1 MTIFDDTP
9 LGRAADAAL
18 DRLDATTD
26 PHDELPENTLGVAL
40 DSPTLARAFVG
51 LDVDTSELH
60 AIVTALV
67 AVHRDAAIAMGP
79 GNVERVLSGL
89 ATTCVLIGELHAEER
104 HRGPRDRSPAY
115 DEIERLQA
123 WVDAAWNALLDGKQD
138 AARKALTA
146 ARWGIRGHEQGG

>member
-104 HRGPRDRSPAY
+104 RREDGGGITLAEVQAVAAWKWSDERDEALR
-115 DEIERLQA
+115 ELIERH
-123 WVDAAWNALLDGKQD
+123 GGT
-138 AARKALTA
+138 ARGADDLP
-146 ARWGIRGHEQGG
+146 